1 DEKTG
6 LVHGDYKPDGFVW
19 NALAKGYRLGFQASS
34 DHISTH
40 VSYACVLA
48 EDFSRRGILD
58 AFRKRHCYAATDN
71 IVLDVRSDDHLM
83 GDEFAADRPVSL
95 RVFAHGTRPI
105 ARVDIIKDYV
115 HVYTTEPNRER
126 VEFTWTDNEKRAAG
140 MSWYYVRVLQND
152 GELAWASPMWV
163 RLGGAAAVAGE

>member
-71 IVLDVRSDDHLM
+71 IVLDVRLGDHLM
-83 GDEFAADRPVSL
+83 GDDFTADRPPPL
-95 RVFAHGTRPI
+95 TIRALGTAPI
-105 ARVDIIKDYV
+105 HQVDVISNQTY
-115 HVYTTEPNRER
+115 VYTARPNRR
-126 VEFTWTDNEKRAAG
+126 QADVRFLDADRTPGLRY
-140 MSWYYVRVLQND
+140 YYVRVHQTD
-152 GELAWASPMWV
+152 GQLAWASPIWL
-163 RLGGAAAVAGE
+163 RLAP